1 MKGYIDKRMLDL
13 ILVINPK
20 ESKKTSFAIIE
31 SYLCNNIIN
40 KKGKYGGGVVEKV
53 NIINLDRVNNF
64 NQETLKELKEYIEE
78 KSQNISMYQYAMS
91 FLDLRILY
99 EKIYKKIYK
108 KNIFY
113 YWNRKNEIFKVSN
126 IELISEYHKNLRDEI
141 TAINDI
147 EMIYRYKAFELYLY
161 SKSNNFEEFEVLK
174 IKPKARLIFTSE
186 NLQECTLRFE
196 YDVVEINDNF
206 KSKIITYNN
215 KIIPR
220 DYSNEN
226 KYINSLK
233 DINYKRGNANFYYY
247 NGREDIEKI
256 KSSIKKIG
264 FEILFLQADN
274 SKKII
279 KPTVNIIEQGYDWF
293 GLEVYCKIDD
303 KIYNLVDRIDL
314 SSNRNYITIDNKV
327 IEIPKSLSNQY
338 DKLEISEDKQLIL
351 PKKNF
356 WSFLQIAKES
366 DYDLEEFIDY
376 NKVKIELSDLI
387 TEKIK
392 YYQIKGVKWLK
403 WLFLNKI
410 GGCLSDDMGLGKTF
424 QVIAMISDIQL
435 KERINKILIVVPKSL
450 ITNWC
455 REFESFSN
463 EKNICVYHGNN
474 RRGLL
479 KGDYKIYI
487 TTYNTAANDI
497 DDLSEID
504 FDLTIFDEIQYI
516 KNFNTKTYKK
526 LLDLNTTVR
535 IGLSGTPLE
544 NNKEEIWNILNILNP
559 GMLGSKVKFKKR
571 YSNTENNE
579 ELHYLLNPFLLRR
592 TKLEV
597 LNELPEKRERILYC
611 DFEEEQKSVYESI
624 REALKTEINNPRTYN
639 SAMILKGLLLLRET
653 CCHPRLLPENINV
666 SKSIESCK
674 FEVLKFKVNS
684 LYNSGEKIL
693 IFSQFTKM
701 LKIIEEWLKS
711 EDINYFY
718 LDGQTKDRQRVIDD
732 FQNSDKSVFL
742 MSLKAGGVGLNLT
755 SAQNVIIYDPWWNP
769 FAEEQAADRVFR
781 IGQKNNVTIYKM
793 IVTDSIEEK
802 ILSLQTDKKEV
813 FESIFSGISEEKNI
827 DLKEIIKLI

>member
-31 SYLCNNIIN
+31 AYLCNNIIN

-53 NIINLDRVNNF
+53 NINNLNRVNNL
-64 NQETLKELKEYIEE
+64 NQEKLKELKQYIEE

-99 EKIYKKIYK
+99 EKIDKRD
-108 KNIFY
+108 IFY
-113 YWNRKNEIFKVSN
+113 YWNFKNEIFKVYN
-126 IELISEYHKNLRDEI
+126 IELISEYYKNIKDEI
-141 TAINDI
+141 TTVNDI
-147 EMIYRYKAFELYLY
+147 EMIYRYKSFELYLY
-161 SKSNNFEEFEVLK
+161 SKANNFEEFEVLK
-174 IKPKARLIFTSE
+174 TKPKARLIFKSK
-186 NLQECTLRFE
+186 NLHECNLRFE
-196 YDVVEINDNF
+196 YDGIEINDNF

-215 KIIPR
+215 KIILR
-220 DYSNEN
+220 DYSSEN
-226 KYINSLK
+226 KYINLLK
-233 DINYKRGNANFYYY
+233 DINYKKSNTNFYYY
-247 NGREDIEKI
+247 SGIEDIEKI
-256 KSSIKKIG
+256 KSSLKKIG
-264 FEILFLQADN
+264 FEILFLESDK
-274 SKKII
+274 SKNPI
-279 KPTVNIIEQGYDWF
+279 KSTVNIIDRGYDWF
-293 GLEVYCKIDD
+293 GLEVYCEIDD

-314 SSNRNYITIDNKV
+314 SSNKNYITIDNKV

-338 DKLEISEDKQLIL
+338 DKLEISGDKHLIL
-351 PKKNF
+351 PKKSF

-366 DYDLEEFIDY
+366 NYNLDEFIDY

-387 TEKIK
+387 IEKIK
-392 YYQIKGVKWLK
+392 PYQIQGVKWLK

-410 GGCLSDDMGLGKTF
+410 GGCLCDDMGLGKTF
-424 QVIAMISDIQL
+424 QVIAMLSDVQI
-435 KERINKILIVVPKSL
+435 KENVNKILVVVPKSL

-455 REFESFSN
+455 REFESFGS
-463 EKNICVYHGNN
+463 EKNICIYHGNN
-474 RRGLL
+474 RKQLF

-497 DDLSEID
+497 DDLKEKN

-516 KNFNTKTYKK
+516 KNFNTQTYKK

-535 IGLSGTPLE
+535 IGLSGTPME

-559 GMLGSKVKFKKR
+559 GMLCSKIKFKKR
-571 YSNTENNE
+571 YSNTENNK

-597 LNELPEKRERILYC
+597 LNDLPEKREMILYC
-611 DFEEEQKSVYESI
+611 DFEEEQKAVYESV
-624 REALKTEINNPRTYN
+624 RQALKNEISNSRTYN
-639 SAMILKGLLLLRET
+639 SAIILKGLLLLRET
-653 CCHPRLLPENINV
+653 CCHPRLLPDNINV

-674 FEVLKFKVNS
+674 FEVLKLKVND
-684 LYNSGEKIL
+684 LYTSGEKIL

-711 EDINYFY
+711 EEVNYFY
-718 LDGQTKDRQRVIDD
+718 LDGKTKNRQKVIDD

-802 ILSLQTDKKEV
+802 ILSLQTDKKEM
-813 FESIFSGISEEKNI
+813 FESVFSGIAEDKNI
-827 DLKEIIKLI
+827 DLREIINLI

>member
-1 MKGYIDKRMLDL
+1 MKGYIDKLMLDL

-31 SYLCNNIIN
+31 AYLCNNIVN

-91 FLDLRILY
+91 FVDLRTLY
-99 EKIYKKIYK
+99 QKIDKR
-108 KNIFY
+108 NIFY

-126 IELISEYHKNLRDEI
+126 IELISEYHKKLKDEI
-141 TAINDI
+141 TVINDI
-147 EMIYRYKAFELYLY
+147 EMIYAYKSFELYLY
-161 SKSNNFEEFEVLK
+161 SKANNFKEFEVLK

-186 NLQECTLRFE
+186 NLHECSLRFE
-196 YDVVEINDNF
+196 YNGIEINDDF
-206 KSKIITYNN
+206 KSKIITYNH

-220 DYSNEN
+220 DYSSEN
-226 KYINSLK
+226 KYITSLK
-233 DINYKRGNANFYYY
+233 GINYKKGNTKFYYY
-247 NGREDIEKI
+247 HGKEDIEKI
-256 KSSIKKIG
+256 KRSIKRVG
-264 FEILFLQADN
+264 FEILILEVDKR
-274 SKKII
+274 KKII
-279 KPTVNIIEQGYDWF
+279 KPTVNIIEKGYDWF

-303 KIYNLVDRIDL
+303 KIYNLVDKIDL
-314 SSNRNYITIDNKV
+314 SSNKNYIKIDNKV

-356 WSFLQIAKES
+356 WSFLQIAKDS
-366 DYDLEEFIDY
+366 DYNLYDFIDY

-387 TEKIK
+387 NEKIK
-392 YYQIKGVKWLK
+392 SYQIQGVKWLK

-424 QVIAMISDIQL
+424 QVIAMLSDKQV
-435 KERINKILIVVPKSL
+435 KESINKILIVVPKSL

-455 REFESFSN
+455 REFESFSS
-463 EKNICVYHGNN
+463 EKNICIYHGNN
-474 RRGLL
+474 RRQLL
-479 KGDYKIYI
+479 EEDYKIYI

-497 DDLSEID
+497 SYLSQTN

-516 KNFNTKTYKK
+516 KNFNTQTYKK
-526 LLDLNTTVR
+526 LLDLNTKVR
-535 IGLSGTPLE
+535 IGLSGTPME

-559 GMLGSKVKFKKR
+559 GMLGSKRKFKKR

-579 ELHYLLNPFLLRR
+579 ELHYLLNPFFLRR

-597 LNELPEKRERILYC
+597 LNDLPEKRERILYC
-611 DFEEEQKSVYESI
+611 DFEEEQKAVYESV
-624 REALKTEINNPRTYN
+624 RQALKNEISNSRTYN
-639 SAMILKGLLLLRET
+639 SAMILKGLLLLREI
-653 CCHPRLLPENINV
+653 CCHPSLLPDSVNV

-674 FEVLKFKVNS
+674 FEVLKLKVS
-684 LYNSGEKIL
+684 DLYSSGEKIL

-711 EDINYFY
+711 EEINYFY

-781 IGQKNNVTIYKM
+781 IGQKNKVTIYKM

-802 ILSLQTDKKEV
+802 ILSLQTDKKET
-813 FESIFSGISEEKNI
+813 FESVFSGISKDKNI